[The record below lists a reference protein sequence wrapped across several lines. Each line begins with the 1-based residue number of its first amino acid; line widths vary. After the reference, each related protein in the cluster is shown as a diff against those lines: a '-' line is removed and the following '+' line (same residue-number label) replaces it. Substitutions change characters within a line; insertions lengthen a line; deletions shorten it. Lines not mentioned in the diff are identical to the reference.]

1 LIGDFKNAGRT
12 WGTRPE
18 VVNVHDFPP
27 DALGRAVPY
36 GIYDLT
42 RNMGWVGVGESGD
55 TPAFAVDCLEA
66 WCASELRRCYPQARR
81 LLLLADGG
89 GSNSARS
96 RVWKARLQEQI
107 VDRYG
112 LEVTVCHYPPGA
124 SKWNPIEH
132 RLFSEISKTWA
143 GCPLR
148 TWERMLDLI
157 RATRTD
163 TGLRVEA
170 RRNQAV
176 YPTGIR
182 VSDAEMA
189 QLNIVHHVV
198 CPQWNYTLR
207 PRPAGARALAA

>member
-1 LIGDFKNAGRT
+1 MAGRNQADLDIAQT
-12 WGTRPE
+12 AIQPHSVRLRIARCVGGDQLQQRG
-18 VVNVHDFPP
+18 DQ
-27 DALGRAVPY
+27 GR
-36 GIYDLT
+36 I
-42 RNMGWVGVGESGD
+42 
-55 TPAFAVDCLEA
+55 FF
-66 WCASELRRCYPQARR
+66 
-81 LLLLADGG
+81 
-89 GSNSARS
+89 SARG
-96 RVWKARLQEQI
+96 RP
-107 VDRYG
+107 
-112 LEVTVCHYPPGA
+112 PPGA
-124 SKWNPIEH
+124 SKWNPIDH